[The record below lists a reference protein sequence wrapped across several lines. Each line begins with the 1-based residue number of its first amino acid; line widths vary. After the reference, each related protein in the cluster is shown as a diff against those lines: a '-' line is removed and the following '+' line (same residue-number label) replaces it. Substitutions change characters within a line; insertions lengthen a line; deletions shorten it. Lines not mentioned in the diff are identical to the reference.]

1 MATEKGVVKKCSLEV
16 FSRPY
21 SAGIIAINLDD
32 GDKLIGAQLTEG
44 NHNILLV
51 TRSGLSIR
59 FNEGEVRRMG
69 RTAAG
74 VRGIRLAQDD
84 FVVGMVAAADE
95 SETVLVVT
103 ENGYGKRTLLA
114 NYRLQGRAGKGVIA
128 IKTSTRNGPVV
139 AMKMVSNDDE
149 LIIVNSNGMVTR
161 MAVNDIRTIGRN
173 TQGVR
178 LMSLR
183 KEESVVD
190 VGKISQNSDGPEVEE
205 S

>member
-1 MATEKGVVKKCSLEV
+1 MFVESVW
-16 FSRPY
+16 
-21 SAGIIAINLDD
+21 
-32 GDKLIGAQLTEG
+32 
-44 NHNILLV
+44 
-51 TRSGLSIR
+51 
-59 FNEGEVRRMG
+59 
-69 RTAAG
+69 
-74 VRGIRLAQDD
+74 AQDD

-95 SETVLVVT
+95 SESVLVVT

-190 VGKISQNSDGPEVEE
+190 VGKISQNGDEVQKDDEPKVKKN
-205 S
+205 

>member
-1 MATEKGVVKKCSLEV
+1 
-16 FSRPY
+16 
-21 SAGIIAINLDD
+21 
-32 GDKLIGAQLTEG
+32 
-44 NHNILLV
+44 
-51 TRSGLSIR
+51 
-59 FNEGEVRRMG
+59 MG

-95 SETVLVVT
+95 SETVMVVT

-190 VGKISQNSDGPEVEE
+190 IGKISQNGDGPEVEG
-205 S
+205 SR

>member
-1 MATEKGVVKKCSLEV
+1 M
-16 FSRPY
+16 
-21 SAGIIAINLDD
+21 II
-32 GDKLIGAQLTEG
+32 
-44 NHNILLV
+44 
-51 TRSGLSIR
+51 
-59 FNEGEVRRMG
+59 
-69 RTAAG
+69 
-74 VRGIRLAQDD
+74 
-84 FVVGMVAAADE
+84 VVGMVAADDE
-95 SETVLVVT
+95 RRDCVSCD
-103 ENGYGKRTLLA
+103 GKRLWQTDTMLA

-161 MAVNDIRTIGRN
+161 MAVNDVRTIGRN

-190 VGKISQNSDGPEVEE
+190 VGKIFPNGDADVPDEDKSEVAE

>member
-1 MATEKGVVKKCSLEV
+1 M
-16 FSRPY
+16 
-21 SAGIIAINLDD
+21 
-32 GDKLIGAQLTEG
+32 
-44 NHNILLV
+44 
-51 TRSGLSIR
+51 
-59 FNEGEVRRMG
+59 
-69 RTAAG
+69 
-74 VRGIRLAQDD
+74 
-84 FVVGMVAAADE
+84 
-95 SETVLVVT
+95 LVVT
-103 ENGYGKRTLLA
+103 ENGYGKRTWLA

-139 AMKMVSNDDE
+139 ATKMVSNDDE

-190 VGKISQNSDGPEVEE
+190 VGKISQNGEEPEVEE